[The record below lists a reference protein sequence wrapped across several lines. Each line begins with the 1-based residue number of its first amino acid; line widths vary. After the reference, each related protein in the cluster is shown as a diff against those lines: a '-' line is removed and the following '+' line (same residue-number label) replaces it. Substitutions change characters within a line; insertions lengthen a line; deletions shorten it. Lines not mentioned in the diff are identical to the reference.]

1 MTKGAKSRFPSPLFI
16 RFLTFKTKSAINWHV
31 EKIGKAFANGKETR
45 LMQPVAK
52 TEAQKTKKVLIVED
66 EGDICLLLN
75 IMLQDKDM
83 ELDHVKN
90 LASAITYFKK
100 EQPAVVILD
109 NKLPDGWGV
118 DFASY
123 VKANYPNTKIVMITG
138 FSDAAKD
145 VAIQNGVD
153 SFLQKPFTREQIYES
168 VHSLAN

>member
-1 MTKGAKSRFPSPLFI
+1 M
-16 RFLTFKTKSAINWHV
+16 
-31 EKIGKAFANGKETR
+31 
-45 LMQPVAK
+45 PVAK
-52 TEAQKTKKVLIVED
+52 TQNKTKKVLIVED
-66 EGDICLLLN
+66 EGDVCLLLN
-75 IMLQDKDM
+75 IMLQEKDM

-90 LASAITYFKK
+90 LASAMTYFKK

-123 VKANYPNTKIVMITG
+123 VKANYPQTKIVMITG

-153 SFLQKPFTREQIYES
+153 SFLQKPFTREQIYNS